1 MIKIFK
7 IHSIIFWG
15 VLAIASD
22 AFTSEVSKQY
32 IQSENPKTK
41 TEKNLELEGIYR
53 VPPEKTRSGFAVPRY
68 VSLKVGKANGRVG
81 PSTKHK
87 ILWQYR
93 RKGLPLIVVAE
104 TDTWRKVRDMKG
116 DESWVHR
123 PALSGIRNVITTEKT
138 TIHKNPSVQTETMA
152 LTEKDTLLRLEEC
165 RKNWC
170 KVSYKKI
177 QGWIKRSEIWG
188 AAE

>member
-1 MIKIFK
+1 MIKVFK
-7 IHSIIFWG
+7 IHLIIWG
-15 VLAIASD
+15 GLMIAPY
-22 AFTSEVSKQY
+22 AFASEVGKQY
-32 IQSENPKTK
+32 IQSEDSKTMVH
-41 TEKNLELEGIYR
+41 KNLELENILR

-81 PSTKHK
+81 PSTNHK

-104 TDTWRKVRDMKG
+104 TDTWRKVRDIKG

-123 PALSGIRNVITTEKT
+123 PALSGIRNVITTEEA
-138 TIHKNPSVQTETMA
+138 TIHKNASVNAETMA

-170 KVSYKKI
+170 KVSYEKI
-177 QGWIKRSEIWG
+177 QGWIQRSEVWG

>member
-1 MIKIFK
+1 MIKVFK
-7 IHSIIFWG
+7 IHLIIWG
-15 VLAIASD
+15 GLMIAPY
-22 AFTSEVSKQY
+22 AFASEVGKQY
-32 IQSENPKTK
+32 IQSEDSKTMIQ
-41 TEKNLELEGIYR
+41 KNLELENILR

-104 TDTWRKVRDMKG
+104 TDTWRKVRDIKG

-123 PALSGIRNVITTEKT
+123 PALSGIRNVITTEEA
-138 TIHKNPSVQTETMA
+138 TIHKNASVNAETIA
-152 LTEKDTLLRLEEC
+152 LTEKDTLLQLEEC
-165 RKNWC
+165 IKNWC
-170 KVSYKKI
+170 KVSYEKI
-177 QGWIKRSEIWG
+177 QGWIQRSEVWG

>member
-1 MIKIFK
+1 MIKVFK
-7 IHSIIFWG
+7 IYLIIWG
-15 VLAIASD
+15 GLVIAPD
-22 AFTSEVSKQY
+22 AFASEVGKQY
-32 IQSENPKTK
+32 IQSENPKTM
-41 TEKNLELEGIYR
+41 TQKNLELENIYR

-81 PSTKHK
+81 PSTKKK

-104 TDTWRKVRDMKG
+104 TDNWRKVRDMKG

-123 PALSGIRNVITTEKT
+123 PALSGIRNVITTEEA
-138 TIHKNPSVQTETMA
+138 TIHKNASVKAETMA

-177 QGWIKRSEIWG
+177 QGWIQRSEVWG

>member
-7 IHSIIFWG
+7 IHLIIWG
-15 VLAIASD
+15 GLMIAPY
-22 AFTSEVSKQY
+22 AFASEVSKQY
-32 IQSENPKTK
+32 IQSENPKKMTQ
-41 TEKNLELEGIYR
+41 KNLELENIPR

-87 ILWQYR
+87 ILWQYQ

-104 TDTWRKVRDMKG
+104 TDTWRKVRDIKG

-123 PALSGIRNVITTEKT
+123 PALSGIRNVITTEEA
-138 TIHKNPSVQTETMA
+138 TIHKNASVNAETMA

-170 KVSYKKI
+170 KVSYEKI
-177 QGWIKRSEIWG
+177 QGWIQRSEVWG

>member
-7 IHSIIFWG
+7 IHLIIWG
-15 VLAIASD
+15 GLMIAPY
-22 AFTSEVSKQY
+22 AFASEVSKQY
-32 IQSENPKTK
+32 IQFENPKTMIQ
-41 TEKNLELEGIYR
+41 KNLELENILR

-104 TDTWRKVRDMKG
+104 TDTWRKVRDIKG

-123 PALSGIRNVITTEKT
+123 PALSGIRNVITTEEA
-138 TIHKNPSVQTETMA
+138 TIHKNASVNAETIA
-152 LTEKDTLLRLEEC
+152 LTEKDALLQLEEC

-170 KVSYKKI
+170 KVSYEKI
-177 QGWIKRSEIWG
+177 QGWIQRSEVWG

>member
-1 MIKIFK
+1 MIKVFK
-7 IHSIIFWG
+7 IHLIIWG
-15 VLAIASD
+15 GLMIAPY
-22 AFTSEVSKQY
+22 AFASEVGKQY
-32 IQSENPKTK
+32 IQSEDSKTMIQ
-41 TEKNLELEGIYR
+41 KNLELENILR

-104 TDTWRKVRDMKG
+104 TDTWRKVRDIKG

-123 PALSGIRNVITTEKT
+123 PALSGIRNVITTEEA
-138 TIHKNPSVQTETMA
+138 TIHKNASVNAETI
-152 LTEKDTLLRLEEC
+152 
-165 RKNWC
+165 
-170 KVSYKKI
+170 V
-177 QGWIKRSEIWG
+177 
-188 AAE
+188 

>member
-1 MIKIFK
+1 MI
-7 IHSIIFWG
+7 
-15 VLAIASD
+15 APY
-22 AFTSEVSKQY
+22 AFASEVGKQY
-32 IQSENPKTK
+32 IQSEDSKTMIQ
-41 TEKNLELEGIYR
+41 KNLELENILR

-104 TDTWRKVRDMKG
+104 TDTWRKVRDIKG

-123 PALSGIRNVITTEKT
+123 PALSGIRNVITTEEA
-138 TIHKNPSVQTETMA
+138 TIHKNASVNAETIA
-152 LTEKDTLLRLEEC
+152 LTEKDTLLQLEEC

-170 KVSYKKI
+170 KVSYEKI
-177 QGWIKRSEIWG
+177 QGWIQRSEVWG

>member
-1 MIKIFK
+1 MIKVFK
-7 IHSIIFWG
+7 IHLIIWG
-15 VLAIASD
+15 GLMIAPY
-22 AFTSEVSKQY
+22 AFASEVGKQY
-32 IQSENPKTK
+32 IQSEDSKTMIQ
-41 TEKNLELEGIYR
+41 KNLELENILR

-104 TDTWRKVRDMKG
+104 TDTWRKVRDIKG

-123 PALSGIRNVITTEKT
+123 PALSGIRNVITTEEA
-138 TIHKNPSVQTETMA
+138 TIHKNASVNAETIA
-152 LTEKDTLLRLEEC
+152 LTEKDTLLQLEEC

-170 KVSYKKI
+170 KVSYEKI
-177 QGWIKRSEIWG
+177 QGWIQRSEVWG

>member
-1 MIKIFK
+1 MIKVFK
-7 IHSIIFWG
+7 IYLIIWG
-15 VLAIASD
+15 GLVIAPD
-22 AFTSEVSKQY
+22 AFASEVGKQY
-32 IQSENPKTK
+32 IQSENPKTM
-41 TEKNLELEGIYR
+41 TQKNLELENIYR

-123 PALSGIRNVITTEKT
+123 PALSGIRNVITTEEA
-138 TIHKNPSVQTETMA
+138 TIHENASVKAETMA

-177 QGWIKRSEIWG
+177 QGWIQRSEVWG

>member
-1 MIKIFK
+1 MIKVFK
-7 IHSIIFWG
+7 IHLIIWG
-15 VLAIASD
+15 GLMIAPY
-22 AFTSEVSKQY
+22 AFASEVGKQY
-32 IQSENPKTK
+32 IQSEDSKTMVH
-41 TEKNLELEGIYR
+41 KNLELENILR

-104 TDTWRKVRDMKG
+104 TDTWRKVRDIKG

-123 PALSGIRNVITTEKT
+123 PALSGIRNVITTEEA
-138 TIHKNPSVQTETMA
+138 TIHKNASVNAETIA
-152 LTEKDTLLRLEEC
+152 LTEKDTLLQLEEC

-170 KVSYKKI
+170 RVSYEKI
-177 QGWIKRSEIWG
+177 QGWIQRSEVWG

>member
-7 IHSIIFWG
+7 IHLIIWG
-15 VLAIASD
+15 GLMIAPY
-22 AFTSEVSKQY
+22 AFASEVGKQY
-32 IQSENPKTK
+32 IQSEDSKTMVH
-41 TEKNLELEGIYR
+41 KNLELENILR

-104 TDTWRKVRDMKG
+104 TDTWRKVRDIKG

-123 PALSGIRNVITTEKT
+123 PALSGIRNVITTEEA
-138 TIHKNPSVQTETMA
+138 TIHKNASVNAETMA

-170 KVSYKKI
+170 KVSYEKI
-177 QGWIKRSEIWG
+177 QGWIQRSEVWG

>member
-1 MIKIFK
+1 MIKVFK
-7 IHSIIFWG
+7 IYLIIWG
-15 VLAIASD
+15 GLVIAPD
-22 AFTSEVSKQY
+22 AFASEVGKQY
-32 IQSENPKTK
+32 IQSENPKKMTQ
-41 TEKNLELEGIYR
+41 KNLELENIYR

-104 TDTWRKVRDMKG
+104 TDNWRKVRDMKG

-123 PALSGIRNVITTEKT
+123 PALSGIRNVITTEEA
-138 TIHKNPSVQTETMA
+138 TIHKNASVKAETMA

-177 QGWIKRSEIWG
+177 QGWIQRSEVWG

>member
-1 MIKIFK
+1 MIKVFK
-7 IHSIIFWG
+7 IHLIIWG
-15 VLAIASD
+15 GLMIAPYTF
-22 AFTSEVSKQY
+22 ASEVGKQY
-32 IQSENPKTK
+32 IQSEDSKTMVH
-41 TEKNLELEGIYR
+41 KNLELENILR

-68 VSLKVGKANGRVG
+68 VSLKVGRANGRVG

-104 TDTWRKVRDMKG
+104 TDTWRKVRDIKG

-123 PALSGIRNVITTEKT
+123 PALSGIRNVITTEEA
-138 TIHKNPSVQTETMA
+138 TIHKNASVNAETMA

-170 KVSYKKI
+170 KVSYEKI
-177 QGWIKRSEIWG
+177 QGWIQRSEVWG

>member
-1 MIKIFK
+1 MIKVFK
-7 IHSIIFWG
+7 IHLIIWG
-15 VLAIASD
+15 GLMIAPY
-22 AFTSEVSKQY
+22 AFASEVGKQY
-32 IQSENPKTK
+32 IQSEDSKTMIQ
-41 TEKNLELEGIYR
+41 KNLELENILR

-104 TDTWRKVRDMKG
+104 TDTWRKVRDIKG

-123 PALSGIRNVITTEKT
+123 PALSGIRNVITTEEA
-138 TIHKNPSVQTETMA
+138 TIHKNASVNAETIA

-170 KVSYKKI
+170 KVSYEKI
-177 QGWIKRSEIWG
+177 QGWIQRSEVWG

>member
-1 MIKIFK
+1 MIKVFK
-7 IHSIIFWG
+7 IHLIIWG
-15 VLAIASD
+15 GLMIAPY
-22 AFTSEVSKQY
+22 AFASEVGKQY
-32 IQSENPKTK
+32 IQSEDSKTMIQ
-41 TEKNLELEGIYR
+41 KNLELENILR

-104 TDTWRKVRDMKG
+104 TDTWRKVRDIKG

-123 PALSGIRNVITTEKT
+123 PALSGIRNVITTEEA
-138 TIHKNPSVQTETMA
+138 TIHKNASVNAETMA

-170 KVSYKKI
+170 KVSYEKI
-177 QGWIKRSEIWG
+177 QGWIQRSEVWG

>member
-1 MIKIFK
+1 MIKVFK
-7 IHSIIFWG
+7 IHLIIWG
-15 VLAIASD
+15 GLMIAPY
-22 AFTSEVSKQY
+22 AFASEVGKQY
-32 IQSENPKTK
+32 IQSENPKTMIQ
-41 TEKNLELEGIYR
+41 KNLELENILR

-104 TDTWRKVRDMKG
+104 TDTWRKVRDIKG

-123 PALSGIRNVITTEKT
+123 PALSGIRNVITTEEA
-138 TIHKNPSVQTETMA
+138 TIHKNASVNAETIA
-152 LTEKDTLLRLEEC
+152 LTEKDTLLQLEEC

-170 KVSYKKI
+170 KVSYEKI
-177 QGWIKRSEIWG
+177 QGWIQRSKVWG

>member
-1 MIKIFK
+1 MIKVFK
-7 IHSIIFWG
+7 IHLIIWG
-15 VLAIASD
+15 GLMIAPY
-22 AFTSEVSKQY
+22 AFASEVGKQY
-32 IQSENPKTK
+32 IQSEDSKTMVH
-41 TEKNLELEGIYR
+41 KNLELENILR

-104 TDTWRKVRDMKG
+104 TDTWRKVRDIKG

-123 PALSGIRNVITTEKT
+123 PALSGIRNVITTGEA
-138 TIHKNPSVQTETMA
+138 TIHKNASVNAETMA

-170 KVSYKKI
+170 KVSYEKI
-177 QGWIKRSEIWG
+177 QGWIQRSEVWG

>member
-1 MIKIFK
+1 MIKVFK
-7 IHSIIFWG
+7 IHLIIWG
-15 VLAIASD
+15 GLMIAPY
-22 AFTSEVSKQY
+22 AFASEVGKQY
-32 IQSENPKTK
+32 IQSEDSKTMVH
-41 TEKNLELEGIYR
+41 KNLELENILR

-87 ILWQYR
+87 ILWQYQ

-104 TDTWRKVRDMKG
+104 TDTWRKVRDIKG

-123 PALSGIRNVITTEKT
+123 PALSGIRNVITTEEA
-138 TIHKNPSVQTETMA
+138 TIHKNASVNAETMA

-170 KVSYKKI
+170 KVSYENI
-177 QGWIKRSEIWG
+177 QGWIQRSEVWG

>member
-1 MIKIFK
+1 MI
-7 IHSIIFWG
+7 
-15 VLAIASD
+15 APY
-22 AFTSEVSKQY
+22 AFASEVGKQY
-32 IQSENPKTK
+32 IQSEDSKTMIQ
-41 TEKNLELEGIYR
+41 KNLELENILR

-104 TDTWRKVRDMKG
+104 TDTWRKVRDIKG

-123 PALSGIRNVITTEKT
+123 PALSGIRNVITTEEA
-138 TIHKNPSVQTETMA
+138 TIHKNASVNAETMA

-170 KVSYKKI
+170 KVSYEKI
-177 QGWIKRSEIWG
+177 QGWIQRSEVWG

>member
-1 MIKIFK
+1 MIKVFK
-7 IHSIIFWG
+7 IHLIIWG
-15 VLAIASD
+15 GLMIAPY
-22 AFTSEVSKQY
+22 AFASEVGKQY
-32 IQSENPKTK
+32 IQSEDSKTMIQ
-41 TEKNLELEGIYR
+41 KNLELENILR

-104 TDTWRKVRDMKG
+104 TDTWRKVRDIKG

-123 PALSGIRNVITTEKT
+123 PALSGIRNVITTEEA
-138 TIHKNPSVQTETMA
+138 TIHKNASVNAETIA
-152 LTEKDTLLRLEEC
+152 LTEKDTLLQLEEC

-170 KVSYKKI
+170 RVSYEKI
-177 QGWIKRSEIWG
+177 QGWIQRSEVWG

>member
-1 MIKIFK
+1 MI
-7 IHSIIFWG
+7 
-15 VLAIASD
+15 
-22 AFTSEVSKQY
+22 Q
-32 IQSENPKTK
+32 
-41 TEKNLELEGIYR
+41 KNLELENILR

-104 TDTWRKVRDMKG
+104 TDTWRKVRDIKG

-123 PALSGIRNVITTEKT
+123 PALSGIRNVITTEEA
-138 TIHKNPSVQTETMA
+138 TIHKNASVNAETMA

-170 KVSYKKI
+170 KVSYEKI
-177 QGWIKRSEIWG
+177 QGWIQRSEVWG

>member
-1 MIKIFK
+1 MIKVFK
-7 IHSIIFWG
+7 IHLIIWG
-15 VLAIASD
+15 GLMIAPYTF
-22 AFTSEVSKQY
+22 ASEVGKQY
-32 IQSENPKTK
+32 IQSENPETM
-41 TEKNLELEGIYR
+41 TQKNLEFENIYR

-68 VSLKVGKANGRVG
+68 VSLKVGRANGRVG

-104 TDTWRKVRDMKG
+104 TDTWRKVRDIKG

-123 PALSGIRNVITTEKT
+123 PALSGIRNVITTEEA
-138 TIHKNPSVQTETMA
+138 TIHKNASVNAETMA

-170 KVSYKKI
+170 KVSYEKI
-177 QGWIKRSEIWG
+177 QGWIQRSEVWG

>member
-1 MIKIFK
+1 MIKVFK
-7 IHSIIFWG
+7 IHLIIWG
-15 VLAIASD
+15 GLMIAPY
-22 AFTSEVSKQY
+22 AFASEVGKQY
-32 IQSENPKTK
+32 IQSEDSKTMVH
-41 TEKNLELEGIYR
+41 KNLELENILR

-104 TDTWRKVRDMKG
+104 TDTWRKVRDIKG

-123 PALSGIRNVITTEKT
+123 PALSGIRNVITTEEA
-138 TIHKNPSVQTETMA
+138 TIHKNASVNAETIA

-170 KVSYKKI
+170 KVSYEKI
-177 QGWIKRSEIWG
+177 QGWIQRSEVWG

>member
-1 MIKIFK
+1 MIKVFK
-7 IHSIIFWG
+7 IHLIIWG
-15 VLAIASD
+15 GLMIAPY
-22 AFTSEVSKQY
+22 AFASEVGKQY
-32 IQSENPKTK
+32 IQSEDSKTMVH
-41 TEKNLELEGIYR
+41 KNLELENILR

-104 TDTWRKVRDMKG
+104 TDTWRKVRDIKG

-123 PALSGIRNVITTEKT
+123 PALSGIRNVITTEEA
-138 TIHKNPSVQTETMA
+138 TIHKNASVNAETIA
-152 LTEKDTLLRLEEC
+152 LTEKDTLLQLEEC

-170 KVSYKKI
+170 KVSYEKI
-177 QGWIKRSEIWG
+177 QGFIKRSDVFG
-188 AAE
+188 Y

>member
-1 MIKIFK
+1 MIKVFK
-7 IHSIIFWG
+7 IHLIIWG
-15 VLAIASD
+15 GLMIAPY
-22 AFTSEVSKQY
+22 AFASEVGKQY
-32 IQSENPKTK
+32 IQSEDSKTMIQ
-41 TEKNLELEGIYR
+41 KNLELENILR

-87 ILWQYR
+87 ILWQYQ

-104 TDTWRKVRDMKG
+104 TDNWRKVRDIKG

-123 PALSGIRNVITTEKT
+123 PALSGIRNVITTEEA
-138 TIHKNPSVQTETMA
+138 TIHKNASVNAETMA

-170 KVSYKKI
+170 KVSYEKI
-177 QGWIKRSEIWG
+177 QGWIQRSEVWG

>member
-1 MIKIFK
+1 MIKVFK
-7 IHSIIFWG
+7 IHLIIWG
-15 VLAIASD
+15 GLMIAPY
-22 AFTSEVSKQY
+22 AFASEVGKQY
-32 IQSENPKTK
+32 IQSEDSKTMIQ
-41 TEKNLELEGIYR
+41 KNLELENILR

-68 VSLKVGKANGRVG
+68 VSLKVGRANGRVG

-104 TDTWRKVRDMKG
+104 TDTWRKVRDIKG

-123 PALSGIRNVITTEKT
+123 PALSGIRNVITTEEA
-138 TIHKNPSVQTETMA
+138 TIHKNASVNAETMA

-170 KVSYKKI
+170 KVSYEKI
-177 QGWIKRSEIWG
+177 QGWIQRSEVWG

>member
-1 MIKIFK
+1 MIKVFK
-7 IHSIIFWG
+7 IHLIIWG
-15 VLAIASD
+15 GLMIAPY
-22 AFTSEVSKQY
+22 AFASEVGKQY
-32 IQSENPKTK
+32 IQSEDSKTMIQ
-41 TEKNLELEGIYR
+41 KNLELENIHR

-104 TDTWRKVRDMKG
+104 TDTWRKVRDIKG

-123 PALSGIRNVITTEKT
+123 PALSGIRNVITTEEA
-138 TIHKNPSVQTETMA
+138 TIHKNASVNAETMA

-170 KVSYKKI
+170 KVSYEKI
-177 QGWIKRSEIWG
+177 QGWIQRSEVWG

>member
-1 MIKIFK
+1 MIKVFK
-7 IHSIIFWG
+7 IHLIIWG
-15 VLAIASD
+15 GLMIAPY
-22 AFTSEVSKQY
+22 AFASEVGKQY
-32 IQSENPKTK
+32 IQSEDSKTMVH
-41 TEKNLELEGIYR
+41 KNLELENILR

-104 TDTWRKVRDMKG
+104 TDTWRKVRDIKG

-123 PALSGIRNVITTEKT
+123 PALSGIRNVITTEEA
-138 TIHKNPSVQTETMA
+138 TIHKNASVNAETIA
-152 LTEKDTLLRLEEC
+152 LTEKDTLLQLEEC

-170 KVSYKKI
+170 KVSYEKI
-177 QGWIKRSEIWG
+177 QGWIQRSEVWG

>member
-1 MIKIFK
+1 MIKVFK
-7 IHSIIFWG
+7 IYLIIWG
-15 VLAIASD
+15 GLVIAPD
-22 AFTSEVSKQY
+22 AFASEVGKQY
-32 IQSENPKTK
+32 IQSENPKKMTQ
-41 TEKNLELEGIYR
+41 KNLELENIYR

-116 DESWVHR
+116 DESWVDR
-123 PALSGIRNVITTEKT
+123 PALSGSRNVITTEEA
-138 TIHKNPSVQTETMA
+138 TIHKNASVKAETMA

-177 QGWIKRSEIWG
+177 QGWIQRSEVWG

>member
-1 MIKIFK
+1 MIKVFK
-7 IHSIIFWG
+7 IHLIIWG
-15 VLAIASD
+15 GLMIAPY
-22 AFTSEVSKQY
+22 AFASEVGKQY
-32 IQSENPKTK
+32 IQSEDSKTMVH
-41 TEKNLELEGIYR
+41 KNLELENILR

-87 ILWQYR
+87 ILWQYQ

-104 TDTWRKVRDMKG
+104 TDTWRKVRDIKG

-123 PALSGIRNVITTEKT
+123 PALSGIRNVITTEEA
-138 TIHKNPSVQTETMA
+138 TIHKNASVNAETIA
-152 LTEKDTLLRLEEC
+152 LTEKDTLLQLEEC

-170 KVSYKKI
+170 KVSYEKI
-177 QGWIKRSEIWG
+177 QGWIQRSEVWG

>member
-1 MIKIFK
+1 MIKVFK
-7 IHSIIFWG
+7 IHLIIWG
-15 VLAIASD
+15 GLMIAPY
-22 AFTSEVSKQY
+22 AFASEVGKQY
-32 IQSENPKTK
+32 IQSEDSKTMVH
-41 TEKNLELEGIYR
+41 KNLELENILR

-104 TDTWRKVRDMKG
+104 TDTWRKVRDIKG

-123 PALSGIRNVITTEKT
+123 PALSGIRNVITTEEA
-138 TIHKNPSVQTETMA
+138 TIHKNASVNAETMA

-170 KVSYKKI
+170 KVSYEKI
-177 QGWIKRSEIWG
+177 QGWIQRSEVWG

>member
-1 MIKIFK
+1 MIKVFK
-7 IHSIIFWG
+7 IHLIIWG
-15 VLAIASD
+15 GLMIAPY
-22 AFTSEVSKQY
+22 AFASEVGKQY
-32 IQSENPKTK
+32 IQSEDSKTMIQ
-41 TEKNLELEGIYR
+41 KNLELENILR

-104 TDTWRKVRDMKG
+104 TDTWRKVRDIKG

-123 PALSGIRNVITTEKT
+123 PALSGIRNVITTEEA
-138 TIHKNPSVQTETMA
+138 TIHKNASVNAETIA
-152 LTEKDTLLRLEEC
+152 LTEKDTLLQLEEC

-170 KVSYKKI
+170 KVSYEKI
-177 QGWIKRSEIWG
+177 QGWIQRSKVWG

>member
-1 MIKIFK
+1 MI
-7 IHSIIFWG
+7 SPY
-15 VLAIASD
+15 
-22 AFTSEVSKQY
+22 AFASEVGKQY
-32 IQSENPKTK
+32 IQSEDSKTMIQ
-41 TEKNLELEGIYR
+41 KNLELENILR

-104 TDTWRKVRDMKG
+104 TDTWRKVRDIKG

-123 PALSGIRNVITTEKT
+123 PALSGIRNVITTEEA
-138 TIHKNPSVQTETMA
+138 TIHKNASVNAETIA
-152 LTEKDTLLRLEEC
+152 LTEKDTLLQLEEC

-170 KVSYKKI
+170 RVSYEKI
-177 QGWIKRSEIWG
+177 QGWIQRSEVWG